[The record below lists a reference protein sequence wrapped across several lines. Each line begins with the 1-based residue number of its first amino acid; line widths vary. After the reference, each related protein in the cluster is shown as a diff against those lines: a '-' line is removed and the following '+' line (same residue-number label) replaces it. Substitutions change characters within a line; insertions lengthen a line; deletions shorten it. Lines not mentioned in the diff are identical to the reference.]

1 MRRPPLSPG
10 IRPSGSSWRACGPA
24 GAPAVR
30 RTGFG
35 DGQEDTSTDQQHSG
49 IFLLTGRFPW
59 ITLAPQESRNNGNR
73 PGPTGSMGSQSSGPS
88 IHSGYLL
95 GCSPSIRAH
104 RHGGATCLPALL
116 AMEVQEK
123 LGRLPRLDVHLA
135 GPLDSGGRRCGMT
148 SVCSQVTSGLRQGP
162 GNELCSVWA
171 VREPSI
177 VTRDVGITCLIGVPT
192 ANRPG
197 PGRPGGRSASDHRD
211 RTRAPRC
218 RCGRG

>member
-10 IRPSGSSWRACGPA
+10 IRPSGSTWRACGPA

-123 LGRLPRLDVHLA
+123 LGPPTRRPPRRAVGQWWSAVWHDVRSLSGHLRIESRL
-135 GPLDSGGRRCGMT
+135 
-148 SVCSQVTSGLRQGP
+148 
-162 GNELCSVWA
+162 GNELCP
-171 VREPSI
+171 EPI
-177 VTRDVGITCLIGVPT
+177 DRHQGRGHRMPHIGVPHRQP
-192 ANRPG
+192 ASS
-197 PGRPGGRSASDHRD
+197 RSL
-211 RTRAPRC
+211 
-218 RCGRG
+218 RGTIGIRSS